1 MQLLFTT
8 SRVGLYSLSH
18 RLASAS
24 LTRVRSN
31 EDEKPNEPLVTYDS
45 QRASGGDLLS
55 AEATLRV
62 RHNPLRSAG
71 DSVPASRIARAR
83 SSPIRWPQR
92 LQIPGIQTVNRGG

>member
-71 DSVPASRIARAR
+71 DSGTFHGGDRRRYAVFQIASSAIGTA
-83 SSPIRWPQR
+83 
-92 LQIPGIQTVNRGG
+92 